1 MNKTFIKENK
11 SVIREFIGS
20 VIASFFA
27 NKGTKTIDR
36 IINKSPELKQKR
48 DRITKLGDDI
58 RNQLKKMKTTDPEGY
73 KELSK
78 RYGRV

>member
-1 MNKTFIKENK
+1 LLFYL
-11 SVIREFIGS
+11 
-20 VIASFFA
+20 FFA

-48 DRITKLGDDI
+48 DKITKLGDDL
-58 RNQLKKMKTTDPEGY
+58 RNQLKRMKKTDPEGY